1 MYNFVF
7 FFYLVIFFIFVRWD
21 ILNSVHTFNLVS
33 VFENYIN
40 YICILGLTFLTIYLL
55 FLIFIYKQLKIKY
68 NYLKKIN
75 KLAYI
80 NFGLNFI
87 INLILAFFFF
97 NVWITLTRQSEQNES
112 VFFLRF
118 FLIFIIFLVNINL
131 NKKNLYY
138 IYLILFFLK
147 NFINIVFFLG
157 INTFIVKKLNWR
169 IKLIHIGVLISILVY
184 NYCNDFQF
192 FNPLDDNNYLINISY
207 ILKNNLL
214 IIIKSF
220 YEEINISNN
229 ISNFNENLLTT
240 IGFFNIKSEIYSF
253 SAKTQLEHFHLKTY
267 NYFLFSFWVCIF
279 ILFLNIVFLFYFNK
293 KHLNSIY

>member
-87 INLILAFFFF
+87 INLILAFFF
-97 NVWITLTRQSEQNES
+97 LTYELLLHDKVSKMK
-112 VFFLRF
+112 VFFF
-118 FLIFIIFLVNINL
+118 
-131 NKKNLYY
+131 
-138 IYLILFFLK
+138 
-147 NFINIVFFLG
+147 
-157 INTFIVKKLNWR
+157 
-169 IKLIHIGVLISILVY
+169 
-184 NYCNDFQF
+184 
-192 FNPLDDNNYLINISY
+192 
-207 ILKNNLL
+207 
-214 IIIKSF
+214 
-220 YEEINISNN
+220 
-229 ISNFNENLLTT
+229 
-240 IGFFNIKSEIYSF
+240 
-253 SAKTQLEHFHLKTY
+253 
-267 NYFLFSFWVCIF
+267 
-279 ILFLNIVFLFYFNK
+279 
-293 KHLNSIY
+293 